1 MKIRGEIFKKR
12 FYPYHEYENINC
24 ICFLKIDDSIEIGKD
39 RIKVIPILSEES
51 TVSNNIGKFIEVD
64 GEIEW
69 RQIITPLCRWSFLPT
84 PILRLRNIKRVHSKQ
99 IS

>member
-1 MKIRGEIFKKR
+1 MKIRGEIYKKR

-24 ICFLKIDDSIEIGKD
+24 ICFLKIDDAIKLGTD

-51 TVSNNIGKFIEVD
+51 AVSKDIGKFIEID

-69 RQIITPLCRWSFLPT
+69 RHIITPLGRRSFLPT
-84 PILRLRNIKRVHSKQ
+84 PILRLRNVKQVHSKQ